1 MATGAAEAFFAE
13 LGERGHEPLLEKARG
28 TLRFELKRGKQ
39 VDRWFVTIDKGA
51 VSVSR
56 RNTSADCVLRAP
68 RELFDG
74 LVRGEVNAMAAVLRG
89 ALEFEG
95 DPGLLVVFQ
104 RLLPG
109 TPAKGRR

>member
-13 LGERGHEPLLEKARG
+13 LGARGHEPLLEKARG

-56 RNTSADCVLRAP
+56 RNTSADCALRAP

-95 DPGLLVVFQ
+95 DPALRGLFQ
-104 RLLPG
+104 RLFPG
-109 TPAKGRR
+109 PPLKGKR